1 MFSFMLGYTMN
12 CILYM
17 SSSTPTSVTSATYEP
32 YIPKTKAGDPN
43 YVPNVDRKVTAA
55 LSLSN
60 GGAATLEVDLSAPPK
75 YGIVPN
81 FSIWFKAEGE
91 RGSVEM
97 NNFVMPTLYHSITV
111 KVKDEKGKESVR
123 TEKAYKVKEG
133 KELKGEEWWST
144 YRYQLDALVDRI
156 RGREP
161 ESWVEEEECIATM
174 EWIEK
179 IYEKIGIGARPR
191 STFTLA

>member
-1 MFSFMLGYTMN
+1 MVGYAMN

-17 SSSTPTSVTSATYEP
+17 SSSTPASVTSATYEP

-43 YVPNVDRKVTAA
+43 YVPNVDRKANAA

-60 GGAATLEVDLSAPPK
+60 GSAATLEVDLSAPPK

-81 FSIWFKAEGE
+81 FSIWFKVEGE

-97 NNFVMPTLYHSITV
+97 NNFVMPTLYHSIMV
-111 KVKDEKGKESVR
+111 KIKDEKGKQTVR

-133 KELKGEEWWST
+133 QELKGEEWWST

-161 ESWVEEEECIATM
+161 ESWVGEEDCIATM

-179 IYEKIGIGARPR
+179 IYEKIGIGARPK